1 MFTTV
6 SELDT
11 DSDEF
16 LSDEELDVNDHS
28 HSATARRPARSR
40 PHAVDMGSL
49 TLSKIVISFEK
60 WCRCFRRL
68 AQAETLFTQI
78 NELNS
83 VAVKVLIMDWVSLLS

>member
-28 HSATARRPARSR
+28 YSATARRPARFC
-40 PHAVDMGSL
+40 PHAIDMGSL
-49 TLSKIVISFEK
+49 TLSKTVISFDNDADVFEGLPNRK
-60 WCRCFRRL
+60 LFSFRL
-68 AQAETLFTQI
+68 TG
-78 NELNS
+78 
-83 VAVKVLIMDWVSLLS
+83 

>member
-16 LSDEELDVNDHS
+16 ISDEELDVNDHN
-28 HSATARRPARSR
+28 HSATARRPARCR

-49 TLSKIVISFEK
+49 TLSKPVISFDKGTDVFEGLPSRK
-60 WCRCFRRL
+60 
-68 AQAETLFTQI
+68 LFP
-78 NELNS
+78 L
-83 VAVKVLIMDWVSLLS
+83 K